1 MVQFRVL
8 WQLVQGLLHS
18 VSFLSRGIKQDV
30 GSRWR
35 SKRRVGVFLCL
46 RLLSFSFSN
55 PITPPFKL
63 KHPNRV
69 YPEFVGLQLH
79 AWVPP
84 FVPKARCCGRF
95 WWWWFWSMVL
105 PLWASCL
112 ELRLMWIL
120 IDGLLEK
127 IMASAYWDFLKTF
140 LRRFLAVLWTLIIY
154 DLMLKK

>member
-30 GSRWR
+30 GLRWR
-35 SKRRVGVFLCL
+35 SKGRVGVFVCL

-55 PITPPFKL
+55 PITPLLNWNIPKGFIPSL
-63 KHPNRV
+63 LGCGFMPGFDH
-69 YPEFVGLQLH
+69 
-79 AWVPP
+79 

-95 WWWWFWSMVL
+95 WWLWFWSMVS

-112 ELRLMWIL
+112 ELRLMWML
-120 IDGLLEK
+120 IDGLFEK
-127 IMASAYWDFLKTF
+127 NMAPACWNFLKTF
-140 LRRFLAVLWTLIIY
+140 LRRFLAVFMKA
-154 DLMLKK
+154 D

>member
-35 SKRRVGVFLCL
+35 SKGRVGVFLCL

-55 PITPPFKL
+55 PITPLLNWNIPKGFI
-63 KHPNRV
+63 PNLLGCGFM
-69 YPEFVGLQLH
+69 PGFVHL
-79 AWVPP
+79 
-84 FVPKARCCGRF
+84 VPKARCCGRF
-95 WWWWFWSMVL
+95 WWLWFWSMVS

-112 ELRLMWIL
+112 ELRLMWML
-120 IDGLLEK
+120 IDGLFEK
-127 IMASAYWDFLKTF
+127 NMAPACWNFLKTF
-140 LRRFLAVLWTLIIY
+140 LRPLLAVFMKA
-154 DLMLKK
+154 D